1 MIVTPEGVPVAPSA
15 EFIRPGSGGDRNS
28 CGPPPCLYGLR
39 RQRAEAEEGLDAKSE
54 DRDSLPG
61 RHSQTAFTAGALKGL
76 LESQIADE
84 VDLISVS
91 DASGGAAC
99 AALVWYALEMEERPH
114 WGRLID
120 F

>member
-39 RQRAEAEEGLDAKSE
+39 RQRAEA
-54 DRDSLPG
+54 G